1 MTKHFLIYAGPEYK
15 DKNGYSYEGISIE
28 EAKQRAIKQACVD
41 YEVEDIKEDEEKDKL
56 KKDKEK
62 AREIEAAREGTSQLS
77 AVDPNTLPSTPSGGT
92 NIP

>member
-41 YEVEDIKEDEEKDKL
+41 YEVEDIKEDEEGYPYIAIVL
-56 KKDKEK
+56 
-62 AREIEAAREGTSQLS
+62 TSASPIKQEEY
-77 AVDPNTLPSTPSGGT
+77 NM
-92 NIP
+92 